1 MSINFQV
8 NGSVFKEGEGSF
20 FIEVK
25 GQYCSIKNEWCIHSV
40 NGFNRVVS
48 EIHSFDVNI

>member
-25 GQYCSIKNEWCIHSV
+25 GAVLFYKKRMVYSFGEWL
-40 NGFNRVVS
+40 
-48 EIHSFDVNI
+48 